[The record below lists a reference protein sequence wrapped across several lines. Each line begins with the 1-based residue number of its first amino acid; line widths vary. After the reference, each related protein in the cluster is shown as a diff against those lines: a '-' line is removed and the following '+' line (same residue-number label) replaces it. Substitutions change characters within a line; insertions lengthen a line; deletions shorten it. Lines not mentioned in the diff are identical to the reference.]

1 MLQPLKLQPSLCYCL
16 LTWLH
21 SQQERKRLAAKG
33 LSRISQSR
41 ERFLLEKSGGE
52 NGANSQGPVGSLV
65 SGLRTF
71 VRIEEGQ
78 SVDDV
83 AGIVKTIDQT

>member
-1 MLQPLKLQPSLCYCL
+1 M
-16 LTWLH
+16 
-21 SQQERKRLAAKG
+21 AAKG

-41 ERFLLEKSGGE
+41 ERFLLEKGGGE

-71 VRIEEGQ
+71 VRIEDGQ
-78 SVDDV
+78 SVDELAD
-83 AGIVKTIDQT
+83 IIETIGQT